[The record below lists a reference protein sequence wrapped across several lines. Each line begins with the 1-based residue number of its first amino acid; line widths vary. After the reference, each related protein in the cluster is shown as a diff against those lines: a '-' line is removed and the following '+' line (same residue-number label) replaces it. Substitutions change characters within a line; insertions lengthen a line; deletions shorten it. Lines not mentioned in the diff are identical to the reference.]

1 MGTKKLKNSLA
12 NKGSKPWNIRE
23 TQGIAYVNDN
33 KKPIIYQSFVTSH
46 NKIKHHKNLTILD
59 EALLKEKQKNFI
71 ENKQKMDYKKTL
83 KGKSRYSESIYY
95 KEPIKKKSI
104 RVKKNGITME
114 NNIAKRF
121 EQEILLYKKTL
132 NSYNKIKDR
141 FRLLELSFSVTI
153 ANGDKNR
160 VKKATI
166 ALRKFRVL
174 LELADQK
181 VHIIEHALNCYFL
194 AFSLYLI

>member
-12 NKGSKPWNIRE
+12 NKGNKPWNIRE
-23 TQGIAYVNDN
+23 TQGIAYVNNN
-33 KKPIIYQSFVTSH
+33 KKPIIYQSIVTSH
-46 NKIKHHKNLTILD
+46 NKIKREKKNLHHKNLTILD

-71 ENKQKMDYKKTL
+71 ENKQKTDYKKIL

-95 KEPIKKKSI
+95 KEPIKKKSM

-132 NSYNKIKDR
+132 NSYNKSKDR
-141 FRLLELSFSVTI
+141 YRLFELSFSATI
-153 ANGDKNR
+153 ANG
-160 VKKATI
+160 
-166 ALRKFRVL
+166 
-174 LELADQK
+174 
-181 VHIIEHALNCYFL
+181 
-194 AFSLYLI
+194 